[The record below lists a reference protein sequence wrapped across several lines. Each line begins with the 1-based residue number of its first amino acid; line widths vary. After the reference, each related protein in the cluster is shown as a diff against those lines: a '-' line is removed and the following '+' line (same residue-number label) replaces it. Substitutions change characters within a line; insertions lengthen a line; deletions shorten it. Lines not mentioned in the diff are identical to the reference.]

1 MQGQQYL
8 SPRKT
13 PGKKLQFA
21 SIVDKGRSISKIS
34 ERKAKAPLPLL
45 QVSRQEVEEQFERMK
60 EEQKTKRGT
69 TVQSRAYG
77 PTYEGCFGF
86 ENDGGFGDGN
96 DGGFGDDMSMG
107 DIECRYAGDSEEN
120 GSEESDNEDEE
131 DESFETMRLA
141 QLELERAKSYAA
153 MERFNEYA
161 RQFRPVRRRPYPH
174 KLKRFKK
181 HWKEFINCVTGD
193 LAWIPIAPPTGVQPC
208 DCTKSIDKLPAV
220 TWSGTS
226 FL

>member
-141 QLELERAKSYAA
+141 RS
-153 MERFNEYA
+153 
-161 RQFRPVRRRPYPH
+161 
-174 KLKRFKK
+174 
-181 HWKEFINCVTGD
+181 T
-193 LAWIPIAPPTGVQPC
+193 
-208 DCTKSIDKLPAV
+208 AV
-220 TWSGTS
+220 
-226 FL
+226 